1 MYVTLHMQPCKYG
14 VFMVTLKEIAHDA
27 GVSLSTVSAVLHNK
41 EYCYVSALKR
51 SLIQATA
58 EKLGY
63 MPNVNSRAL
72 RGLPTKTIGIISSLF
87 GVQIHNEL
95 ISNISDLLSNR
106 GYQVYLGNSRSEY
119 AKEDNLVKDFA
130 SRGVDGIIT
139 NSKRDTGVFYSLMPE
154 KKTPVI
160 NISNDFEN
168 DSKDAWNVSIDKDIG
183 GYMATEH
190 LVKCHG
196 KKRIAFYTQQI
207 SSNVRKIGGYRR
219 ALIDNG
225 IEPSDKLCLE
235 SQLQGHSFDDIRDFI
250 AANKPDAFFASSDE
264 MAFNLI
270 RQLHNM
276 GIKVPDDIAVMGF
289 DGLKT
294 ASMFIPSISTV
305 RQPMEILAE
314 KAIERLLGFIENK
327 IQPEAKLIIKP
338 ELVIRE
344 SCGCNVGLKK

>member
-1 MYVTLHMQPCKYG
+1 MQKNG
-14 VFMVTLKEIAHDA
+14 VFMVTLKEIAQDA

-41 EYCYVSALKR
+41 EYCYVSDSKR
-51 SLIQATA
+51 KLIQVTA

-87 GVQIHNEL
+87 EVQIHSEL
-95 ISNISDLLSNR
+95 ISNLTFILSQR

-119 AKEDNLVKDFA
+119 SKEDNIVKDFA

-139 NSKRDTGVFYSLMPE
+139 NSKRDTSVFYSLMPE

-160 NISNDFEN
+160 NISNDFDD
-168 DSKDAWNVSIDKDIG
+168 DSKDAWNVSINKYLG

-196 KKRIAFYTQQI
+196 KKKIAFYTQQL
-207 SSNVRKIGGYRR
+207 SSNLRKVGGYRE
-219 ALIDNG
+219 ALMDNG
-225 IEPSDKLCLE
+225 IEHSDKLYLE
-235 SQLQGHSFDDIRDFI
+235 SPLAENSFEDIREFVTV
-250 AANKPDAFFASSDE
+250 NKPDAFFASSDE

-270 RQLHNM
+270 RQLYNM
-276 GIKVPDDIAVMGF
+276 GIKVPDGIAVMGF
-289 DGLKT
+289 DGIRT
-294 ASMFIPSISTV
+294 GSMFIPSISTI
-305 RQPMEILAE
+305 RQPMETLAE

-327 IQPEAKLIIKP
+327 IPPEAKLIIKP
-338 ELVIRE
+338 ELIIRE
-344 SCGCNVGLKK
+344 SCGCKNGIK